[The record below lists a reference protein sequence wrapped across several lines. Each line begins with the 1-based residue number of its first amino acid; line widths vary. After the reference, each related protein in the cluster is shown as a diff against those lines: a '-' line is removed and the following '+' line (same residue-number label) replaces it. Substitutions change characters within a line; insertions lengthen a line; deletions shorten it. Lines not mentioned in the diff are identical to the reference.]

1 MVGPVAPVLP
11 RVIGLDPGS
20 TRSGVVVWDPLAPA
34 AVVSADLWSNEET
47 RVALRTDILRVHRP
61 AVLVLEMPVASGMPA
76 SNDLFITIRW
86 IGRFVESWAG
96 EVAYVHRPDVKLHV
110 CGSRAARDPNVRAA
124 LIDRFGGALAIGTKR
139 MPGPL
144 YGVVE
149 DMWAALAVAVTYGDQ
164 LREGVTRRTA

>member
-1 MVGPVAPVLP
+1 MVAPASPILP
-11 RVIGLDPGS
+11 RLVAVDPG
-20 TRSGVVVWDPLAPA
+20 TARSAVVVYDPLAPA

-76 SNDLFITIRW
+76 SNDLFVTIRW

-110 CGSRAARDPNVRAA
+110 CGHRAARDPNVRAA
-124 LIDRFGGALAIGTKR
+124 LIDRFGGEGAIGTKR

-144 YGVVE
+144 YGVAK

-164 LREGVTRRTA
+164 LREGARRTA